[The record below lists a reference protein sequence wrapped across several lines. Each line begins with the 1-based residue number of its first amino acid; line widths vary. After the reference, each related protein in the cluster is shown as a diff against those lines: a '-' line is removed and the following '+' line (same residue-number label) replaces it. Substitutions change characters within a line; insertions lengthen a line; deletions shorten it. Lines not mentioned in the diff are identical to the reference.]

1 MDYKIFNS
9 RMRQLVESSG
19 KLYKDV
25 ASDLGIAAPTLTR
38 YMTGERVPE
47 LTYLVRVCE
56 HFHVSLDWLIGLS
69 GDKYEL
75 LSPELQEVATLYATA
90 SLDDRRVIQAVLS
103 KYKREVKNDD
113 SSEGNPE
120 GQGGSK

>member
-1 MDYKIFNS
+1 
-9 RMRQLVESSG
+9 MRQLVESSG

>member
-1 MDYKIFNS
+1 MDYKIFNG

-47 LTYLVRVCE
+47 LTYLVR
-56 HFHVSLDWLIGLS
+56 VSLDWLIGLS

-113 SSEGNPE
+113 NSEGNPE
-120 GQGGSK
+120 GQGGGK

>member
-1 MDYKIFNS
+1 MDYKIFNG

-69 GDKYEL
+69 GDNM
-75 LSPELQEVATLYATA
+75 SCFPRSSRRWPRFMPQRAWMTA
-90 SLDDRRVIQAVLS
+90 
-103 KYKREVKNDD
+103 
-113 SSEGNPE
+113 G
-120 GQGGSK
+120 